1 MGATA
6 TLSEAGLVAEPG
18 QETSCTVTIRNA
30 GQVVDQFTVDVVGDA
45 SGWATAEPATVNLMP
60 GETGTV
66 TVRFAPPRS
75 SDVPAGTI
83 PFGVRVF
90 SSEDPAGSV
99 VEEGSVELGAF
110 TEVTAEIVP
119 AKVEGSSKADFE
131 VAVDNRGNR
140 PVAVELSPLDPEDE
154 LDFRLERDRA
164 ELAPGTAA
172 FVRMRAKPRKRFLR
186 GQPVR
191 HRFQVFVAAD
201 GNEPLKTEGTMVQR
215 QLLPKWLLPALIA
228 LLVAL
233 LALATL
239 WFTVLRPAVKS
250 AAREAAQEQ
259 NHEIVKAAQDA
270 GAGADQAK
278 KNAEQ
283 AKQNSEQAMKAVGLT
298 PPGDPSATP
307 GTGPGPGTPPTR
319 VSNAAADGTP
329 TDFRVAADAKIDSNV
344 NKFAE
349 FPYTLPDETKTLV
362 ITDLI
367 LQNPRGDTGTL
378 RLLRDAGGTKTVLL
392 EVGLSNFRDLDH
404 HWLQAWRFQPGEK
417 IVLAVSCQ
425 NPGDRG
431 RCTPS
436 VSFSGRIE

>member
-6 TLSEAGLVAEPG
+6 TLSETGLVAEPG
-18 QETSCTVTIRNA
+18 EETTCSVTIRNA
-30 GQVVDQFTVDVVGDA
+30 GQVVDQFAVDVVGDA
-45 SGWATAEPATVNLMP
+45 SGWATAEPATVNLLP

-99 VEEGSVELGAF
+99 VEEGTVRLGAF

-119 AKVEGSSKADFE
+119 AKVEAGSKADFE

-154 LDFRLERDRA
+154 LEFRLERERA
-164 ELAPGTAA
+164 DLAPGTAA
-172 FVRMRAKPRKRFLR
+172 FIRMRARPRKRFLR

-191 HRFQVFVAAD
+191 HRFHVFVVAD
-201 GNEPLKTEGTMVQR
+201 GGEPLKTEGTMVQR
-215 QLLPKWLLPALIA
+215 QLLPKWLLPALAA
-228 LLVAL
+228 LLVLL
-233 LALATL
+233 LALVTL

-259 NHEIVKAAQDA
+259 NQEIVKAAQDA

-278 KNAEQ
+278 KNADQ

-298 PPGDPSATP
+298 PPGETSGGGTANDGTTPNPSR
-307 GTGPGPGTPPTR
+307 G
-319 VSNAAADGTP
+319 NAATGTP
-329 TDFRVAADAKIDSNV
+329 TDFRVAADANIDSNV
-344 NKFAE
+344 NRFAE
-349 FPYTLPDETKTLV
+349 FPYTMPDPGKTLV

-378 RLLRDAGGTKTVLL
+378 RLLRDSGGTKTVLL
-392 EVGLSNFRDLDH
+392 EVGLANFRDLDH

-436 VSFSGRIE
+436 VSFSGRVE

>member
-18 QETSCTVTIRNA
+18 EETTCSVTIRNA
-30 GQVVDQFTVDVVGDA
+30 GQVVDQFAVDVVGDA

-90 SSEDPAGSV
+90 STEDPAGSV
-99 VEEGSVELGAF
+99 VEEGTVQLGAF
-110 TEVTAEIVP
+110 ADVTAEIVP
-119 AKVEGSSKADFE
+119 AKVEAASKADFE

-154 LDFRLERDRA
+154 LEFRLERERA
-164 ELAPGTAA
+164 DLAPGTAA
-172 FVRMRAKPRKRFLR
+172 FLRMRAKPRKRFLR

-191 HRFQVFVAAD
+191 HRFQVFVTAD
-201 GNEPLKTEGTMVQR
+201 GGEPLKTEGTMVQR
-215 QLLPKWLLPALIA
+215 QLLPRWLLPALAA
-228 LLVAL
+228 LLVLL
-233 LALATL
+233 LALVTL

-259 NHEIVKAAQDA
+259 NQQVVKAAQDA

-278 KNAEQ
+278 KNADQ

-298 PPGDPSATP
+298 PPGENTGGGTANDGTTPS
-307 GTGPGPGTPPTR
+307 R
-319 VSNAAADGTP
+319 VNAAAGTP
-329 TDFRVAADAKIDSNV
+329 TDFRVAADANIDSNV
-344 NKFAE
+344 NRFAE
-349 FPYTLPDETKTLV
+349 FPYTMPDPNKTLV

-378 RLLRDAGGTKTVLL
+378 RLLRDSGGTKSVLL
-392 EVGLSNFRDLDH
+392 EVGLANFRDLDH

-431 RCTPS
+431 HCTPS
-436 VSFSGRIE
+436 VSFSGRVE

>member
-18 QETSCTVTIRNA
+18 QETSCSVTVRNA

-45 SGWATAEPATVNLMP
+45 SGWATAEPATINLMP

-99 VEEGSVELGAF
+99 VEEGTVELGAF

-119 AKVEGSSKADFE
+119 AKVEGASKADFE

-164 ELAPGTAA
+164 ELKPGTAA
-172 FVRMRAKPRKRFLR
+172 FIRMRTRPRKRFLR

-191 HRFQVFVAAD
+191 HRFQVFVTAEGA
-201 GNEPLKTEGTMVQR
+201 EPLKTEGTMVQR
-215 QLLPKWLLPALIA
+215 QLLPKWLLPALAA
-228 LLVAL
+228 LLVLL
-233 LALATL
+233 LALVTL

-250 AAREAAQEQ
+250 AAREAAAEQ
-259 NHEIVKAAQDA
+259 NQEIVKAAQDA

-278 KNAEQ
+278 KNADQ

-298 PPGDPSATP
+298 PPGDNPAP
-307 GTGPGPGTPPTR
+307 GSGPGAPPSRTA
-319 VSNAAADGTP
+319 NTTADGTP
-329 TDFRVAADAKIDSNV
+329 TDFRVAADANIDSNV
-344 NKFAE
+344 NRFAE
-349 FPYTLPDETKTLV
+349 FPYTLPDPAKTLV
-362 ITDLI
+362 ITDLV

-378 RLLRDAGGTKTVLL
+378 RLLRDANGTKNVLL
-392 EVGLSNFRDLDH
+392 EVGLANFRDLDH

-431 RCTPS
+431 HCTPS

>member
-6 TLSEAGLVAEPG
+6 TLSDAGLVAEPG
-18 QETSCTVTIRNA
+18 QETSCSVTVRNA
-30 GQVVDQFTVDVVGDA
+30 GQVVDQFAIDVVGDA
-45 SGWATAEPATVNLMP
+45 SGWATAEPATINLLP

-99 VEEGSVELGAF
+99 VEEGTVELGAF
-110 TEVTAEIVP
+110 TEVTAELVP
-119 AKVEGSSKADFE
+119 GKVEAASKADFE

-172 FVRMRAKPRKRFLR
+172 FIRMRTRPRKRFLR
-186 GQPVR
+186 GQSVR
-191 HRFQVFVAAD
+191 HRFQVFVTAEGA
-201 GNEPLKTEGTMVQR
+201 EPLKTEGTMVQR
-215 QLLPKWLLPALIA
+215 QLLPKWLLPALAA
-228 LLVAL
+228 LLVLL
-233 LALATL
+233 LALVTL

-250 AAREAAQEQ
+250 AAREAAAEQ
-259 NHEIVKAAQDA
+259 NQQIVKAAQDA

-278 KNAEQ
+278 KNADQ

-298 PPGDPSATP
+298 PPGDNPAPGAGPGATP
-307 GTGPGPGTPPTR
+307 SR
-319 VSNAAADGTP
+319 AANAADGTP
-329 TDFRVAADAKIDSNV
+329 TDFRVAADANIDSNV
-344 NKFAE
+344 NRFAE
-349 FPYTLPDETKTLV
+349 FPYTLPDPNKTLV
-362 ITDLI
+362 ITDLV
-367 LQNPRGDTGTL
+367 LQNPRGDAGTL
-378 RLLRDAGGTKTVLL
+378 RLLRDSNGTKSVLL
-392 EVGLSNFRDLDH
+392 EVGLANFRDLDH

-425 NPGDRG
+425 NPGDKG
-431 RCTPS
+431 HCTPS
-436 VSFSGRIE
+436 VSFSGRVE

>member
-18 QETSCTVTIRNA
+18 QETSCSVTIRNA
-30 GQVVDQFTVDVVGDA
+30 GQVVDQFAIDVVGDA
-45 SGWATAEPATVNLMP
+45 GGWATAEPATINLMP

-99 VEEGSVELGAF
+99 VEEGTVQLGAF

-164 ELAPGTAA
+164 DLAPGTAA
-172 FVRMRAKPRKRFLR
+172 FVRLRTRPRKRFLR
-186 GQPVR
+186 GQAVR
-191 HRFQVFVAAD
+191 HRFQVFVVAD
-201 GNEPLKTEGTMVQR
+201 GAEPIKTEGTMVQR
-215 QLLPKWLLPALIA
+215 QLLPKWLLPALAA
-228 LLVAL
+228 LLVLL
-233 LALATL
+233 LALVTL

-259 NHEIVKAAQDA
+259 NQEIVKAAQDA

-278 KNAEQ
+278 KNADQ

-298 PPGDPSATP
+298 PPGDNPAPPGSGPGATP
-307 GTGPGPGTPPTR
+307 TR
-319 VSNAAADGTP
+319 AANAADGTP

-344 NKFAE
+344 NRFAE
-349 FPYTLPDETKTLV
+349 FPYTLPDASKTLV

-378 RLLRDAGGTKTVLL
+378 RLLRDSGGTKTVLL

-404 HWLQAWRFQPGEK
+404 HWLQAWRFQPGDK

-436 VSFSGRIE
+436 VSFSGRVE

>member
-18 QETSCTVTIRNA
+18 QETSCSVTIRNA

-45 SGWATAEPATVNLMP
+45 SGWATAEPATINLMP
-60 GETGTV
+60 GETGSV
-66 TVRFAPPRS
+66 TVRFAPPRT

-99 VEEGSVELGAF
+99 VEEGTVELGAF
-110 TEVTAEIVP
+110 TEVTAELVP

-164 ELAPGTAA
+164 DLAPGTAA
-172 FVRMRAKPRKRFLR
+172 FVRMRTRPRKRFLR

-191 HRFQVFVAAD
+191 HRFQVFVVAEGA
-201 GNEPLKTEGTMVQR
+201 EPLKTEGTMVQR
-215 QLLPKWLLPALIA
+215 QLLPKWLLPALVA
-228 LLVAL
+228 LLVLL
-233 LALATL
+233 LALVTL

-259 NHEIVKAAQDA
+259 NQEIVKAAQDA
-270 GAGADQAK
+270 GTGADQAK
-278 KNAEQ
+278 KNADQ

-298 PPGDPSATP
+298 PPGDA
-307 GTGPGPGTPPTR
+307 PGPGATPTR
-319 VSNAAADGTP
+319 AANAGADGTP

-344 NKFAE
+344 NRFAE
-349 FPYTLPDETKTLV
+349 FPYTMPDADKTLV

-378 RLLRDAGGTKTVLL
+378 RLLRDSGGTKSVLL

-404 HWLQAWRFQPGEK
+404 HWLQAWRFQPGDK

-436 VSFSGRIE
+436 VSFSGRVE

>member
-18 QETSCTVTIRNA
+18 QETSCSVTIRNA
-30 GQVVDQFTVDVVGDA
+30 GQVVDQFAVDVVGDA

-66 TVRFAPPRS
+66 TVRFAPPRT
-75 SDVPAGTI
+75 SDVAAGLI

-99 VEEGSVELGAF
+99 VEEGTVRLGAF
-110 TEVTAEIVP
+110 TDVTAEIVP
-119 AKVEGSSKADFE
+119 AKVEGSSKANFE

-154 LDFRLERDRA
+154 LDFQLERNRVD
-164 ELAPGTAA
+164 LAPGRAA
-172 FVRMRAKPRKRFLR
+172 FIRLRARPRKRFLR

-191 HRFQVFVAAD
+191 HRFQVFVTAEDA
-201 GNEPLKTEGTMVQR
+201 EPIKTEGTMVQR
-215 QLLPKWLLPALIA
+215 QRLPKWLLPALAA
-228 LLVAL
+228 LLVLL
-233 LALATL
+233 LAIVTL

-259 NHEIVKAAQDA
+259 NQEIVKAAQDA
-270 GAGADQAK
+270 GTGADQAK
-278 KNAEQ
+278 KNADQ

-298 PPGDPSATP
+298 PPGDDGA
-307 GTGPGPGTPPTR
+307 GAGPAST
-319 VSNAAADGTP
+319 VKAANGGTP
-329 TDFRVAADAKIDSNV
+329 TDFRVAADAKADSNV
-344 NKFAE
+344 DRFAE
-349 FPYTLPDETKTLV
+349 FPYTAPDASKTLV
-362 ITDLI
+362 ITDLV

-378 RLLRDAGGTKTVLL
+378 RLLRDSGGTKSVLL
-392 EVGLSNFRDLDH
+392 EVGLANFRDLDH

-431 RCTPS
+431 DCTPS
-436 VSFSGRIE
+436 VSFSGRVE

>member
-18 QETSCTVTIRNA
+18 EETQCSVTIRNA
-30 GQVVDQFTVDVVGDA
+30 GQVVDQFTIDVVGDA
-45 SGWATAEPATVNLMP
+45 SGWATADPPTVNLMP

-99 VEEGSVELGAF
+99 VEEGTVEVGAF
-110 TEVTAEIVP
+110 TEVTAELVP
-119 AKVEGSSKADFE
+119 AKAEGSSKADFE

-164 ELAPGTAA
+164 DLAPGTAA
-172 FVRMRAKPRKRFLR
+172 FIRMRAKPRKRFLR
-186 GQPVR
+186 GQSIR
-191 HRFQVFVAAD
+191 HRFQVFVTAD
-201 GNEPLKTEGTMVQR
+201 GGEPLKTEATMVQR
-215 QLLPKWLLPALIA
+215 QLLPKWLLPVLAA
-228 LLVAL
+228 LLVIL
-233 LALATL
+233 LALVTL

-259 NHEIVKAAQDA
+259 NQQIVKAAQDA
-270 GAGADQAK
+270 GAGADAAK
-278 KNAEQ
+278 KNADQ

-298 PPGDPSATP
+298 PPGDNPAP
-307 GTGPGPGTPPTR
+307 GSGPGTTPTR
-319 VSNAAADGTP
+319 ASNAPADGTP
-329 TDFRVAADAKIDSNV
+329 TDFRVAADANIDSNV
-344 NKFAE
+344 NRFAE
-349 FPYTLPDETKTLV
+349 FPYTLPDPNKTLV
-362 ITDLI
+362 ITDLV

-378 RLLRDAGGTKTVLL
+378 RLLRDSGGTKSVLL
-392 EVGLSNFRDLDH
+392 EVGLANFRDLDH
-404 HWLQAWRFQPGEK
+404 HWLQPWRFGPGEK
-417 IVLAVSCQ
+417 VVLAVSCQ
-425 NPGDRG
+425 NTTGH
-431 RCTPS
+431 CTPS
-436 VSFSGRIE
+436 VSFSGRVE

>member
-6 TLSEAGLVAEPG
+6 TLSEPGLVAEPG

-30 GQVVDQFTVDVVGDA
+30 GQVVDQFAIDVVGDA
-45 SGWATAEPATVNLMP
+45 SGWAAAEPATVNLLP

-99 VEEGSVELGAF
+99 VEEGTVELGAF

-119 AKVEGSSKADFE
+119 AKVEGSAKADFE

-164 ELAPGTAA
+164 DLAPGTAA

-191 HRFQVFVAAD
+191 HRFQVFVVAD
-201 GNEPLKTEGTMVQR
+201 GAEPIKTEGTMVQR
-215 QLLPKWLLPALIA
+215 QLLPKWLLPALAA
-228 LLVAL
+228 LLVLL
-233 LALATL
+233 LALVTL

-250 AAREAAQEQ
+250 AAREAAEEHNQ
-259 NHEIVKAAQDA
+259 EIVKAAQDA

-278 KNAEQ
+278 KNADQ

-298 PPGDPSATP
+298 PPGDNPAPP
-307 GTGPGPGTPPTR
+307 GSGPGAPPTR
-319 VSNAAADGTP
+319 VSNAAAADGTP

-344 NKFAE
+344 NRFAE
-349 FPYTLPDETKTLV
+349 FPYTLPDPSKTLV

-378 RLLRDAGGTKTVLL
+378 RLLRDSGGTKTVLL

-404 HWLQAWRFQPGEK
+404 HWLQAWRFQPGDK

-436 VSFSGRIE
+436 VSFSGRVE

>member
-18 QETSCTVTIRNA
+18 QETTCSVSIRNA
-30 GQVVDQFTVDVVGDA
+30 GQVVDRFAVDVVGDA
-45 SGWATAEPATVNLMP
+45 SGWATAEPATVNLLP

-66 TVRFAPPRS
+66 TVRFTPPRS

-99 VEEGSVELGAF
+99 VEEGTVQLGAF

-119 AKVEGSSKADFE
+119 AKVEGGSKADFE

-154 LDFRLERDRA
+154 LEFRLERERA
-164 ELAPGTAA
+164 DLAPGTAA

-191 HRFQVFVAAD
+191 HRFHVFVTAD
-201 GNEPLKTEGTMVQR
+201 GGEPLKTEGTMVQR
-215 QLLPKWLLPALIA
+215 QLLPKWLLPALAA
-228 LLVAL
+228 LLVLL
-233 LALATL
+233 LALVTL

-259 NHEIVKAAQDA
+259 NQEIVKAAQDA

-278 KNAEQ
+278 KDAGQ
-283 AKQNSEQAMKAVGLT
+283 AKQNSEDAMKAVGLT
-298 PPGDPSATP
+298 PPG
-307 GTGPGPGTPPTR
+307 GNTGG
-319 VSNAAADGTP
+319 VSNGTVPSRPNDGTAGTP
-329 TDFRVAADAKIDSNV
+329 TDFRVAADANIDSNV
-344 NKFAE
+344 NRFAE
-349 FPYTLPDETKTLV
+349 FPYTMPDPGKTLV

-378 RLLRDAGGTKTVLL
+378 RLLRDSGGTKSVLL

>member
-18 QETSCTVTIRNA
+18 QETSCSVTIRNA
-30 GQVVDQFTVDVVGDA
+30 GQVVDQFAIDVVGDA

-75 SDVPAGTI
+75 SDVPAGVI

-99 VEEGSVELGAF
+99 VEEGTVQLGAF

-119 AKVEGSSKADFE
+119 NKVEASSKAHFE

-154 LDFRLERDRA
+154 LDFQLERNRVD
-164 ELAPGTAA
+164 LAPGTAA
-172 FVRMRAKPRKRFLR
+172 FIRMRTQPRKRFLR
-186 GQPVR
+186 GQPIR
-191 HRFQVFVAAD
+191 HRFQVFVTAE

-215 QLLPKWLLPALIA
+215 QLLPKWLLPALAA
-228 LLVAL
+228 LLVLL
-233 LALATL
+233 LALVTL
-239 WFTVLRPAVKS
+239 WFTVMRPAVKS

-259 NHEIVKAAQDA
+259 NKEIVKAAQDA
-270 GAGADQAK
+270 GAGADAAK
-278 KNAEQ
+278 KNADQ

-298 PPGDPSATP
+298 PPVDGGA
-307 GTGPGPGTPPTR
+307 PGPANGAANPAPGA
-319 VSNAAADGTP
+319 NAANGTP
-329 TDFRVAADAKIDSNV
+329 TDFRVAADANIDSNV
-344 NKFAE
+344 NRFAE
-349 FPYTLPDETKTLV
+349 FPYTAPDPGKTLV
-362 ITDLI
+362 ITDLV

-378 RLLRDAGGTKTVLL
+378 RLLRDSGGTKSVLL
-392 EVGLSNFRDLDH
+392 EVGLANFRDLDH
-404 HWLQAWRFQPGEK
+404 HWLQPWRFAPGEK

-425 NPGDRG
+425 NAAG
-431 RCTPS
+431 RCSPS
-436 VSFSGRIE
+436 VSFSGRVE

>member
-18 QETSCTVTIRNA
+18 EETTCSVTIRNA

-99 VEEGSVELGAF
+99 VEEGTVQLGAF
-110 TEVTAEIVP
+110 TEVTAEVVP
-119 AKVEGSSKADFE
+119 GKVEAASKADFE

-154 LDFRLERDRA
+154 LEFRLERERA
-164 ELAPGTAA
+164 DLAPGTAA
-172 FVRMRAKPRKRFLR
+172 FVRMRARPRKRFLR

-191 HRFQVFVAAD
+191 HRFQVFVTAD
-201 GNEPLKTEGTMVQR
+201 GGEPLKTEGTMVQR
-215 QLLPKWLLPALIA
+215 QLLPKWLLPALAA
-228 LLVAL
+228 LLVLL
-233 LALATL
+233 LALVTL

-259 NHEIVKAAQDA
+259 NQEVVKAAQDA

-278 KNAEQ
+278 KNADQ

-298 PPGDPSATP
+298 PPGEGAGGGLADNGTNPS
-307 GTGPGPGTPPTR
+307 R
-319 VSNAAADGTP
+319 QNAAAGAP
-329 TDFRVAADAKIDSNV
+329 TDFRVAADANIDSNV
-344 NKFAE
+344 NRFAE
-349 FPYTLPDETKTLV
+349 FPYTLPDPAKTLV

-378 RLLRDAGGTKTVLL
+378 RLLRDSGGAKSVLL

-404 HWLQAWRFQPGEK
+404 HWLQAWRFLPGEK

-431 RCTPS
+431 HCTPS
-436 VSFSGRIE
+436 VSFSGRVE

>member
-6 TLSEAGLVAEPG
+6 TLSEAGLAAEPG
-18 QETSCTVTIRNA
+18 EETSCSVTIRNA
-30 GQVVDQFTVDVVGDA
+30 GQVVDQFTIDVVGA
-45 SGWATAEPATVNLMP
+45 VSGWATAEPATVNLMP

-75 SDVPAGTI
+75 SDVPAGAI

-99 VEEGSVELGAF
+99 VEEGTVEVGAF
-110 TEVTAEIVP
+110 TEVTAELVP

-140 PVAVELSPLDPEDE
+140 PVTVELSPLDPEDE

-164 ELAPGTAA
+164 DLAPGTAA
-172 FVRMRAKPRKRFLR
+172 FVRMRTRPRKRFLR
-186 GQPVR
+186 GQAVR
-191 HRFQVFVAAD
+191 HRFQVFVVAD
-201 GNEPLKTEGTMVQR
+201 GAEPLKTEGTMVQR
-215 QLLPKWLLPALIA
+215 QLLPKWLLPALAA
-228 LLVAL
+228 LLVLL
-233 LALATL
+233 LALVTL

-259 NHEIVKAAQDA
+259 NQEIVKAAQDA
-270 GAGADQAK
+270 GTGADQAK
-278 KNAEQ
+278 KNADQ

-298 PPGDPSATP
+298 PPGESPAP
-307 GTGPGPGTPPTR
+307 GAGPGAAAPSR
-319 VSNAAADGTP
+319 VANAADDGTP
-329 TDFRVAADAKIDSNV
+329 TDFRVAADAKIDANV
-344 NKFAE
+344 NRFAE
-349 FPYTLPDETKTLV
+349 FPYALPDASKTLV
-362 ITDLI
+362 ITDLV

-378 RLLRDAGGTKTVLL
+378 RLLRDSGGTKNVLL
-392 EVGLSNFRDLDH
+392 EVGLANFRDLDH

-425 NPGDRG
+425 NPGDHG
-431 RCTPS
+431 HCTPS
-436 VSFSGRIE
+436 VSFSGRVE

>member
-6 TLSEAGLVAEPG
+6 TLSETGLVAEPG
-18 QETSCTVTIRNA
+18 EETTCSVTIRNA
-30 GQVVDQFTVDVVGDA
+30 GQVVDQFAVDVVGDA
-45 SGWATAEPATVNLMP
+45 SGWATAEPATVNLLP

-99 VEEGSVELGAF
+99 VEEGTVQLGAF

-119 AKVEGSSKADFE
+119 AKVEAGSKADFE

-154 LDFRLERDRA
+154 LEFRLERERA
-164 ELAPGTAA
+164 DLAPGTAA
-172 FVRMRAKPRKRFLR
+172 FIRMRARPRKRFLR

-191 HRFQVFVAAD
+191 HRFHVFVTAD
-201 GNEPLKTEGTMVQR
+201 GGEPLKTEGTMVQR
-215 QLLPKWLLPALIA
+215 QLLPKWLLPALAA
-228 LLVAL
+228 LLVLL
-233 LALATL
+233 LALVTL

-259 NHEIVKAAQDA
+259 NQQIVKAAQDA

-278 KNAEQ
+278 KNADQ

-298 PPGDPSATP
+298 PPGETAGGGTANDGTTPSRA
-307 GTGPGPGTPPTR
+307 
-319 VSNAAADGTP
+319 NAATGTP
-329 TDFRVAADAKIDSNV
+329 TDFRVAADANIDSNV
-344 NKFAE
+344 NRFAE
-349 FPYTLPDETKTLV
+349 FPYTVPDPNKTLV

-378 RLLRDAGGTKTVLL
+378 RLLRDSGGTKSVLL

-431 RCTPS
+431 HCTPS
-436 VSFSGRIE
+436 VSFSGRVE

>member
-18 QETSCTVTIRNA
+18 QETSCTVTVRNA
-30 GQVVDQFTVDVVGDA
+30 GQVVDQFAIDVVGDA

-99 VEEGSVELGAF
+99 VEEGTVQLGAF
-110 TEVTAEIVP
+110 TEMTAEIVP

-140 PVAVELSPLDPEDE
+140 PVSVELSPLDPEDE
-154 LDFRLERDRA
+154 LDFRLERERA
-164 ELAPGTAA
+164 DLAPGTAA

-186 GQPVR
+186 GPSVR
-191 HRFQVFVAAD
+191 HRFQVFVTAD
-201 GNEPLKTEGTMVQR
+201 GAEPLKTEGTMVQR

-233 LALATL
+233 LALLTL

-259 NHEIVKAAQDA
+259 NQEIVKAAQDA

-278 KNAEQ
+278 KNADQ

-298 PPGDPSATP
+298 PPGDNPAPP
-307 GTGPGPGTPPTR
+307 GTGPGGTPPTR

-344 NKFAE
+344 NRFAE
-349 FPYTLPDETKTLV
+349 FPYTLPDAGKTLV

-378 RLLRDAGGTKTVLL
+378 RLLRDSGGTKTVLL

-425 NPGDRG
+425 NPADRG
-431 RCTPS
+431 HCTPS
-436 VSFSGRIE
+436 VSFSGRVE

>member
-18 QETSCTVTIRNA
+18 QETTCTVTVRNA
-30 GQVVDQFTVDVVGDA
+30 GQVVDQFAIDVVGDA

-75 SDVPAGTI
+75 SDVPAGPV

-99 VEEGSVELGAF
+99 VEEGTVELGAS
-110 TEVTAEIVP
+110 TEVTAEVVP

-154 LDFRLERDRA
+154 LDFRLERTRA
-164 ELAPGTAA
+164 DLAPGTAA
-172 FVRMRAKPRKRFLR
+172 FVRMRARPRKRFLR
-186 GQPVR
+186 GPSVR
-191 HRFQVFVAAD
+191 HRFQVFVVTD
-201 GNEPLKTEGTMVQR
+201 GAEPLKTEGTMVQR
-215 QLLPKWLLPALIA
+215 QLLPKWLLPALAA
-228 LLVAL
+228 LLVLL
-233 LALATL
+233 LALVTL

-250 AAREAAQEQ
+250 AAREAAEEQ

-270 GAGADQAK
+270 GAGADQAQK
-278 KNAEQ
+278 KADQ

-298 PPGDPSATP
+298 PPGDNPAPP
-307 GTGPGPGTPPTR
+307 GAGPGSGPVPSR
-319 VSNAAADGTP
+319 AANAAADGTP

-344 NKFAE
+344 NRFAE
-349 FPYTLPDETKTLV
+349 FPYSLPDATKTLV
-362 ITDLI
+362 ITDLV

-378 RLLRDAGGTKTVLL
+378 RLLRDSGDTKSVLL
-392 EVGLSNFRDLDH
+392 EVGLGNFRDLDH
-404 HWLQAWRFQPGEK
+404 HWLQAWRFRPGEK

-425 NPGDRG
+425 NPPDRG
-431 RCTPS
+431 HCTPS
-436 VSFSGRIE
+436 VSFSGRVE

>member
-18 QETSCTVTIRNA
+18 GETTCSVTIRNA
-30 GQVVDQFTVDVVGDA
+30 GQVVDQFSVDVVGDA
-45 SGWATAEPATVNLMP
+45 SGWATAEPATVNLLP

-99 VEEGSVELGAF
+99 VEEGTVQLGAF
-110 TEVTAEIVP
+110 TEVTAEVVP

-154 LDFRLERDRA
+154 LEFRLERERA
-164 ELAPGTAA
+164 DLAPGTAA

-191 HRFQVFVAAD
+191 HRFQVFVTAD
-201 GNEPLKTEGTMVQR
+201 GGEPLKTEGTMVQR
-215 QLLPKWLLPALIA
+215 QLLPKWLLPALAA
-228 LLVAL
+228 LLVLL
-233 LALATL
+233 LALVTL

-259 NHEIVKAAQDA
+259 NQEIVKAAQDA

-278 KNAEQ
+278 KNADQ

-298 PPGDPSATP
+298 PPGETTGGGTANDGTNPSRP
-307 GTGPGPGTPPTR
+307 
-319 VSNAAADGTP
+319 NAATGTP
-329 TDFRVAADAKIDSNV
+329 TDFRVAADANIDSNV
-344 NKFAE
+344 NRFAE
-349 FPYTLPDETKTLV
+349 FPYTMPDPDKTLV

-378 RLLRDAGGTKTVLL
+378 RLLRDSGGTKSVLL

-436 VSFSGRIE
+436 VSFSGRVE

>member
-6 TLSEAGLVAEPG
+6 TLSDAGLVAEPG
-18 QETSCTVTIRNA
+18 QETSCSVTVRNA
-30 GQVVDQFTVDVVGDA
+30 GQVVDQFTIDVVGDA
-45 SGWATAEPATVNLMP
+45 SGWATAEPATINLMP

-75 SDVPAGTI
+75 SDVPAGVI

-99 VEEGSVELGAF
+99 VEEGTVELGAF
-110 TEVTAEIVP
+110 TEVTAELVP
-119 AKVEGSSKADFE
+119 SKVEGASKADFE

-140 PVAVELSPLDPEDE
+140 PVGVELSALDPEDE
-154 LDFRLERDRA
+154 LDFTLERDRA

-186 GQPVR
+186 GQPIR
-191 HRFQVFVAAD
+191 HRFQVFVLAE
-201 GNEPLKTEGTMVQR
+201 GSEPLKTEGTMVQR
-215 QLLPKWLLPALIA
+215 QLLPKWLLPALAA
-228 LLVAL
+228 LLVLL
-233 LALATL
+233 LALVTL

-259 NHEIVKAAQDA
+259 NQQIVKAAQDA
-270 GAGADQAK
+270 GAGADQAQK
-278 KNAEQ
+278 KAEQ

-298 PPGDPSATP
+298 PPADNGGTAPPDASGGVPS
-307 GTGPGPGTPPTR
+307 R
-319 VSNAAADGTP
+319 AANPANGTP
-329 TDFRVAADAKIDSNV
+329 TDFRVAADANIDSNV
-344 NKFAE
+344 NRFAE
-349 FPYTLPDETKTLV
+349 FPYTMPDPGKTLV

-378 RLLRDAGGTKTVLL
+378 RLLRDSGGTKSVLL

-431 RCTPS
+431 HCTPS
-436 VSFSGRIE
+436 VSFSGRVE

>member
-18 QETSCTVTIRNA
+18 QETSCSVTIRNA
-30 GQVVDQFTVDVVGDA
+30 GQVVDQFAIDVVGDA

-75 SDVPAGTI
+75 SDVPAGVI

-99 VEEGSVELGAF
+99 VEEGSLQLGAF

-119 AKVEGSSKADFE
+119 SKVEASSKANFE

-140 PVAVELSPLDPEDE
+140 PVAVDLSPLDPEDE
-154 LDFRLERDRA
+154 LDFQLERQRVD
-164 ELAPGTAA
+164 LAPGTAA
-172 FVRMRAKPRKRFLR
+172 FIRMRTQPRKRFLR
-186 GQPVR
+186 GQPIR
-191 HRFQVFVAAD
+191 HRFQVFVAAE
-201 GNEPLKTEGTMVQR
+201 GAEPIKTEGTMVQR
-215 QLLPKWLLPALIA
+215 QLLPKWLLPALAA
-228 LLVAL
+228 LLVLL
-233 LALATL
+233 LALVTL

-259 NHEIVKAAQDA
+259 NQEVVKAAQDA
-270 GAGADQAK
+270 GAGADAAK
-278 KNAEQ
+278 KNADQ

-298 PPGDPSATP
+298 PPADGGP
-307 GTGPGPGTPPTR
+307 PGPAAGAGNPVAGAGANAGT
-319 VSNAAADGTP
+319 GTP
-329 TDFRVAADAKIDSNV
+329 TDFRLAADAPIDSNV
-344 NKFAE
+344 NRFAE
-349 FPYTLPDETKTLV
+349 FPYAVPDGSKALTV
-362 ITDLI
+362 TDLI
-367 LQNPRGDTGTL
+367 LQNPRGDAGTL
-378 RLLRDAGGTKTVLL
+378 RLLRDSGGTKSVLL
-392 EVGLSNFRDLDH
+392 EVGLANFRDLDH
-404 HWLQAWRFQPGEK
+404 HWLQAWRFASGDK

-431 RCTPS
+431 HCTPS
-436 VSFSGRIE
+436 VSFSGRVE

>member
-18 QETSCTVTIRNA
+18 EETTCSVTIRNA
-30 GQVVDQFTVDVVGDA
+30 GQVVDQFAVDVVGDA
-45 SGWATAEPATVNLMP
+45 SGWATAEPATVNLLP

-99 VEEGSVELGAF
+99 VEEGTVQLGAF

-119 AKVEGSSKADFE
+119 AKVEAGSKADFE

-154 LDFRLERDRA
+154 LEFRLERERTD
-164 ELAPGTAA
+164 LAPGTAA
-172 FVRMRAKPRKRFLR
+172 FVRMRARPRKRFLR

-191 HRFQVFVAAD
+191 HRFHVFVTAD
-201 GNEPLKTEGTMVQR
+201 GGEPIKTEGTMVQR
-215 QLLPKWLLPALIA
+215 QLLPKWLLPALAA
-228 LLVAL
+228 LLVLL
-233 LALATL
+233 LALVTL

-259 NHEIVKAAQDA
+259 NQEIVKAAQDA

-278 KNAEQ
+278 KNADQ

-298 PPGDPSATP
+298 PPGETTGGGTANDGTNPSRP
-307 GTGPGPGTPPTR
+307 
-319 VSNAAADGTP
+319 NAAAAGTP
-329 TDFRVAADAKIDSNV
+329 TDFRVAADANIDANV
-344 NKFAE
+344 NRFAE
-349 FPYTLPDETKTLV
+349 FPYTMPDPKKTLV

-378 RLLRDAGGTKTVLL
+378 RLLRDSGGTKSVLL

-436 VSFSGRIE
+436 VSFSGRVE

>member
-18 QETSCTVTIRNA
+18 QETSCSVTIRNA
-30 GQVVDQFTVDVVGDA
+30 GQVVDQFAIDVVGDA
-45 SGWATAEPATVNLMP
+45 SGWATAEPATVNLLP

-75 SDVPAGTI
+75 SEVLAGTI

-99 VEEGSVELGAF
+99 VEEGTVEVGAF
-110 TEVTAEIVP
+110 TDVTAEIVP
-119 AKVEGSSKADFE
+119 AKVEASSKANFE

-154 LDFRLERDRA
+154 LDFELERNRVD
-164 ELAPGTAA
+164 LAPGRAA
-172 FVRMRAKPRKRFLR
+172 FIRLRARPRKRFLR
-186 GQPVR
+186 GQPIR

-201 GNEPLKTEGTMVQR
+201 GAEPLKTEGTMVQR
-215 QLLPKWLLPALIA
+215 QRLPKWLLPALAA
-228 LLVAL
+228 LLVLL
-233 LALATL
+233 LAIVTL

-259 NHEIVKAAQDA
+259 NQEIVKAAQDA

-278 KNAEQ
+278 KNADQ

-298 PPGDPSATP
+298 PPGDGAGPAADPANPANPSRAA
-307 GTGPGPGTPPTR
+307 
-319 VSNAAADGTP
+319 NAGDGTP

-344 NKFAE
+344 NRFAE
-349 FPYTLPDETKTLV
+349 FPYAMPDPNKTLV
-362 ITDLI
+362 VTDLI

-378 RLLRDAGGTKTVLL
+378 RLLRDSGGTKSVLL

-431 RCTPS
+431 RCSPS
-436 VSFSGRIE
+436 VSFSGRVE

>member
-18 QETSCTVTIRNA
+18 QETSCSVTIRNA
-30 GQVVDQFTVDVVGDA
+30 GQVVDQFAVDVVGDA

-66 TVRFAPPRS
+66 TVRFAPPRT
-75 SDVPAGTI
+75 SDVPAGLI

-99 VEEGSVELGAF
+99 VEEGTVRLGAF
-110 TEVTAEIVP
+110 TDVTAEIVP
-119 AKVEGSSKADFE
+119 AKVEASSKADFE

-154 LDFRLERDRA
+154 LDFQLERNRVD
-164 ELAPGTAA
+164 LAPGRAA
-172 FVRMRAKPRKRFLR
+172 FIRMRVRPRKRFLR

-191 HRFQVFVAAD
+191 HRFQVFVTAEDA
-201 GNEPLKTEGTMVQR
+201 EPLKTEGTMVQR
-215 QLLPKWLLPALIA
+215 QRLPKWLLPALAA
-228 LLVAL
+228 LLVLL
-233 LALATL
+233 LALVTL

-259 NHEIVKAAQDA
+259 NQEVVKAAQDA
-270 GAGADQAK
+270 GTGADQAK
-278 KNAEQ
+278 KNADQ

-298 PPGDPSATP
+298 PPGDDGA
-307 GTGPGPGTPPTR
+307 GAGPAST
-319 VSNAAADGTP
+319 VKAANGTP
-329 TDFRVAADAKIDSNV
+329 TDFRVAADAKADSNV
-344 NKFAE
+344 DRFAE
-349 FPYTLPDETKTLV
+349 FPYTAPDESKTLV
-362 ITDLI
+362 ITDLV

-378 RLLRDAGGTKTVLL
+378 RLLRDSGGTKSVLL
-392 EVGLSNFRDLDH
+392 EVGLANFRDLDH
-404 HWLQAWRFQPGEK
+404 HWLQPWRFLPGEK

-431 RCTPS
+431 HCTPS
-436 VSFSGRIE
+436 VSFSGRVE